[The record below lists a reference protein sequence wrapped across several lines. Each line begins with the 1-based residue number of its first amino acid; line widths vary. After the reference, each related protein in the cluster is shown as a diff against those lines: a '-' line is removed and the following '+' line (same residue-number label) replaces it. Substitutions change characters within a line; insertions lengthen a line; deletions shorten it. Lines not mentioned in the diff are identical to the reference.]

1 MSIIIGLIAIMIGLW
16 IAYEIQ
22 NAPLVD
28 ENENL
33 VNKKSKNEK
42 HDNK

>member
-1 MSIIIGLIAIMIGLW
+1 MNIIIGLIAIMIGLW

-33 VNKKSKNEK
+33 VNKKNKNEK